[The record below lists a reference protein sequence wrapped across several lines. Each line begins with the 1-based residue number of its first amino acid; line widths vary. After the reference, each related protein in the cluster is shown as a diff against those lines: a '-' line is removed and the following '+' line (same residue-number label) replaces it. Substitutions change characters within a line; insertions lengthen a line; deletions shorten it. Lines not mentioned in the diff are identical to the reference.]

1 MIIISRG
8 ERKRPMAE
16 YVPDVEVFLETS
28 DGCIIRDAR
37 YHYWV
42 VRECP
47 NCSSTVQHYA
57 GLIA

>member
-1 MIIISRG
+1 
-8 ERKRPMAE
+8 MAE